1 MKKDLLIVAAILLVI
16 GFIKYHPGVVT
27 KESVKETVTMGAED
41 AWNNRETIMDT
52 LSGISVKVNEFFE
65 WFTEKF
71 KENIPDSNETEDL

>member
-27 KESVKETVTMGAED
+27 KESVKETVSMGAED

-52 LSGISVKVNEFFE
+52 FNSISLKVNDFFE
-65 WFTEKF
+65 WFSEKL
-71 KENIPDSNETEDL
+71 KEDLPAGEETETS